1 VPVGEPTP
9 QARECRRALW
19 KNQRKGMSQR
29 WMALPIDKWTRE
41 DSCSK
46 GWGLLLIGDL
56 RGLITTGKVEPSP
69 W

>member
-1 VPVGEPTP
+1 
-9 QARECRRALW
+9 
-19 KNQRKGMSQR
+19 
-29 WMALPIDKWTRE
+29 MALPIDKWTRE